1 MKRQL
6 PSLNALAAFE
16 SAGRLGRMVDAAG
29 ELGVTHSAIS
39 RQVRTLEARLGV
51 KLFEGPR
58 NRLALTQAGRTL
70 LPELTESLDR
80 VERAVRAI
88 ADDAGGPLDVSVLGT
103 FTLRWL
109 IPRLHDFQSEY
120 PAIEVRLSASDQP
133 VDFARASFEVAIR
146 VGAGP
151 WPEDALVAPLFDE
164 QVGPV
169 CAPRL
174 RRGAVLK
181 KPADLAPLPKLHTNT
196 RRGAWADWAR
206 RMHWAEPRL
215 KGQSFE
221 HFYLMLEAAVAGL
234 GVAIAPRQLVQDDL
248 AAGRL
253 VAPLGFVPSGQ
264 AYVALR
270 RKRRSRKAAAFVD
283 WLVKAAG
290 AAPAR

>member
-1 MKRQL
+1 MKRHL

-16 SAGRLGRMVDAAG
+16 AAGRLGRMIDAAG
-29 ELGVTHSAIS
+29 ELNVTHSAVS
-39 RQVRTLEARLGV
+39 RQVKALEERLGL

-58 NRLALTQAGRTL
+58 NRPALTQAGRTL

-80 VERAVRAI
+80 IERAVRAV
-88 ADDAGGPLDVSVLGT
+88 ADDAAGPLDISVLGT

-109 IPRLHDFQSEY
+109 IPRLHGFQSAH
-120 PAIEVRLSASDQP
+120 PAIELRLSASDRP

-151 WPEDALVAPLFDE
+151 WPEDALVSKLFDE

-174 RRGAVLK
+174 RRGLK
-181 KPADLAPLPKLHTNT
+181 KPGDLAAVPKLHTQT
-196 RRGAWADWAR
+196 RLGAWSDWAR
-206 RMHWAEPRL
+206 RVDWAEPRL
-215 KGQSFE
+215 KGQRFE

-234 GVAIAPRQLVQDDL
+234 GVAVAPRQLVADDL

-253 VAPLGFVPSGQ
+253 VAPFGFVPSGQ

-270 RKRRSRKAAAFVD
+270 RKRRSRKAATFVD
-283 WLVKAAG
+283 WLVAEAG
-290 AAPAR
+290 ATPR